1 MNQPLVTFFA
11 VFTGCLATVSVD
23 RFLLQDA
30 AVASPSLLSA
40 EAIEATLRRVDEL
53 ESQVAKLRT
62 QRDATPAE
70 ASATTARVLAQPVD
84 DAAIDAAVERAL
96 AARGIARAASP
107 AAETDKPLGAKE
119 RAIAMRG
126 KSDFWSNSELYKR
139 IFAEGKMDE
148 LVAAFEAAAEAAPN
162 DTEAQMDV
170 GNAYLAYLQLDNS
183 KWPLSQKADQAF
195 DRVLAIDETH
205 WNARFTKA
213 MSYTFWPDFLGKKKA
228 AIAHFETLMTQQDTR
243 PAQPHESNTYLI
255 LGNLLEQ
262 RGEAEKAKEVWRR
275 GLKRHPNDAQLLQKI
290 GG

>member
-1 MNQPLVTFFA
+1 MNQPLVTFLA
-11 VFTGCLATVSVD
+11 VFSGCLATVGVD
-23 RFLLQDA
+23 RYFLQDPT
-30 AVASPSLLSA
+30 VASPSLLSA
-40 EAIEATLRRVDEL
+40 DAIETTLRRVDEL
-53 ESQVAKLRT
+53 ESQVAKLRA

-70 ASATTARVLAQPVD
+70 ASATSARVVAQPID
-84 DAAIDAAVERAL
+84 DATIDAAVERAL
-96 AARGIARAASP
+96 AARGMARPASP
-107 AAETDKPLGAKE
+107 AAETDKPFDAKE
-119 RAIAMRG
+119 RAVAMRG

-139 IFAEGKMDE
+139 MFAEGRMDE
-148 LVAAFEAAAEAAPN
+148 LVAAFEAAATASPN

-213 MSYTFWPDFLGKKKA
+213 MSYTFWPDFLGKKKE
-228 AIAHFETLMTQQDTR
+228 AIGHFETLMTQQDAR

-262 RGEAEKAKEVWRR
+262 RGEADKAKEIWRR
-275 GLKRHPNDAQLLQKI
+275 GLRRHPTDAQLLQKV